1 MSDSVTLQLSGHATV
16 FSVTPEAKARFHD
29 YLRGARG
36 ALHGD
41 PDRDEIVRDLE
52 ASIGDHLT
60 ASAAEHEPP
69 ITLDQMEAVLG
80 EIGEIGAIASVRE
93 VEGTP
98 RGRFF
103 CRITEG
109 RWIGGVC
116 LGLAAYGGFDVR
128 WVRLAAV
135 VAALFSLGVAIVVYL
150 LLLLVLPEVPS
161 VEEYERRR
169 DTPLHGRPGW
179 EDALSQH
186 LDRRAE

>member
-16 FSVTPEAKARFHD
+16 FSVTPEAKDRFERYLGQAR
-29 YLRGARG
+29 A

-60 ASAAEHEPP
+60 VAGVEDGTP
-69 ITLDQMEAVLG
+69 IALDRMEAVLS
-80 EIGEIGAIASVRE
+80 EIGAIPE
-93 VEGTP
+93 YHEPDVEP

-103 CRITEG
+103 CRIRDG
-109 RWIGGVC
+109 KWIGGVC
-116 LGLAAYGGFDVR
+116 LGLAAYGGFSVR

-135 VAALFSLGVAIVVYL
+135 VAALFSLGVAVLLYL
-150 LLLLVLPEVPS
+150 VLLLVLPEVPS

-169 DTPLHGRPGW
+169 DTPLDGPPGW
-179 EDALSQH
+179 EDALSRR
-186 LDRRAE
+186 LDRRAD